1 MATWSEPK
9 SNYIIGD
16 EVTPEIFNELAE
28 NEKYLKEQTD
38 LKITSDEVKGAVI
51 TNTIYSSRTNLTA
64 SEKLQTGFAK
74 IRRWFS
80 DLKALA
86 FKDTVGNSEI
96 TDVAASKVT
105 GLATVATS
113 GSYNDLSN
121 KPSIPS
127 ADGQS
132 IKNTGAILRINGY
145 ETAAINTVPKKVSG
159 GISWLALDGANGIPT
174 LDSNG
179 KLTPLQIGGTLVKAG
194 TSVTVVKNSDGS
206 YTVNNTMTQS
216 ENANTVTNQRT
227 GTLKF
232 WAGNTDSYNAI
243 TTKDSNTIYFVY

>member
-1 MATWSEPK
+1 MAVWNEPK
-9 SNYIIGD
+9 SNYVAGD
-16 EVTPEIFNELAE
+16 EVTPDIFNGLAE

-38 LKITSDEVKGAVI
+38 LKITSDQVKDAVI
-51 TNTIYSSRTNLTA
+51 TNTIYSTRTNLTA

-74 IRRWFS
+74 IRKWFS

-86 FKDTVGNSEI
+86 FKDTVGNADI

-105 GLATVATS
+105 GLSGVATS

-121 KPSIPS
+121 KPNIPS
-127 ADGQS
+127 ADGTS
-132 IKNTGAILRINGY
+132 IKNTNNVLGLNGY
-145 ETAAINTVPKKVSG
+145 SAAALNSVPKKIQT
-159 GISWLALDGANGIPT
+159 GIEWVLLNGTNGIPV
-174 LDSNG
+174 LDANG
-179 KLTPLQIGGTLVKAG
+179 KLTPSQIGGTLVKAG
-194 TSVTVVKNSDGS
+194 TSVTVVKNADGS

-232 WAGNTDSYNAI
+232 WAGTASSYNAI
-243 TTKDSNTIYFVY
+243 TAKDGNTLYFVY